1 VGTIVK
7 AWTVGAVLT
16 VLAVVMGFG
25 MFVTWD
31 VTRTTSATSAVGGPV
46 TYRPDDAVQVTTT
59 SSTAPVTPVTTA
71 PPTLQ
76 SPQLPPC
83 EFGDEPVVRDPLA
96 DWATVVVDT
105 THRLDEG
112 FVPPDLVP
120 VSEAGFRNT
129 EDRVRAGM
137 IPDLAAMRAAAE
149 ANGTPFLVVSAF
161 RDFAYQRGLYESRV
175 ASEGPEA
182 TDALT
187 ARPGHSE
194 HQLGTTI
201 DVLNPEETELTTA
214 FGDTPAGQ
222 WVAEHAHEFGFVL
235 SYPDG
240 GRDTTCYDYEPW
252 HVRFVGRE
260 TAAAIEASGMPP
272 RQWLLTQLQAAG

>member
-1 VGTIVK
+1 VGTLVK
-7 AWTVGAVLT
+7 AWIVGTVMT
-16 VLAVVMGFG
+16 VLAVLVGCG
-25 MFVTWD
+25 LFVTWD
-31 VTRTTSATSAVGGPV
+31 MTRTPGGDAAGAPATYLP
-46 TYRPDDAVQVTTT
+46 TDAVQVTTT
-59 SSTAPVTPVTTA
+59 TA
-71 PPTLQ
+71 PPGAPATTPPPAPLQ

-83 EFGDEPVVRDPLA
+83 AFGDQPVLGDPLA

-105 THRLDEG
+105 TYRLDEA
-112 FVPPDLVP
+112 FTPPDLVP
-120 VSEAGFRNT
+120 VSDAGFRNT

-175 ASEGPEA
+175 SSQGPEA

-214 FGDTPAGQ
+214 FGETPAGR
-222 WVAEHAHEFGFVL
+222 WVAAHAHEFGFVL
-235 SYPDG
+235 SYPEG
-240 GRDTTCYDYEPW
+240 ARDVTCYDYEPW

-260 TAAAIEASGMPP
+260 TAAAIHASGMPP